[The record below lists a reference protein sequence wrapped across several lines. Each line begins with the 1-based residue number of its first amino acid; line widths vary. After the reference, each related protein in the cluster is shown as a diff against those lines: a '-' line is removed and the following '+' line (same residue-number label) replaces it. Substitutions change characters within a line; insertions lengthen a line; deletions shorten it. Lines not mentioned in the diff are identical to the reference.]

1 MPKSVSKAAKP
12 DTAKKPAKA
21 KKPVARAAATG
32 ARKTAPV
39 ESISMRELQK
49 ISAQTIEALRHP
61 VPIKSGDRTVAILSP
76 LPKRIPPEGMA
87 EVMEAIRKAAATRSK
102 EADARLAAYLGEPLD
117 DADE

>member
-39 ESISMRELQK
+39 ESITMRELQK
-49 ISAQTIEALRHP
+49 ISARTIEALPHP
-61 VPIKSGDRTVAILSP
+61 VPITSGGRTVAILTPS
-76 LPKRIPPEGMA
+76 PKRIPPEGI
-87 EVMEAIRKAAATRSK
+87 EKIEAAIEKARASRSK
-102 EADARLAAYLGEPLD
+102 DFDARLAAYLGEPLD
-117 DADE
+117 E

>member
-1 MPKSVSKAAKP
+1 MPKSMSKAAKP

-49 ISAQTIEALRHP
+49 ISAQTIEALPRP
-61 VPIKSGDRTVAILSP
+61 VPIKSGGRTVGILTP
-76 LPKRIPPEGMA
+76 APKRIPPEGMKEIMA
-87 EVMEAIRKAAATRSK
+87 AIEKARATRSP
-102 EADARLAAYLGEPLD
+102 EFEARLAEYLGEPLD
-117 DADE
+117 E